1 MLKTI
6 LSISGKPGLYKLV
19 SHGKNMLI
27 VESLTDNKRVPAYAK
42 DKVISLGDI
51 AIYTDETEVPL
62 HEVLTSV
69 KNKEEG
75 KAASLVPS
83 KATTDQLRAYF
94 AEVLPSYDRERVYPS
109 DIKKLLSWYNIL
121 INAGITDFT
130 PEDAPLF
137 QQLHDAPWE
146 EDVVIT
152 PYFTLHKHRADFEEV
167 NFHEYFDMVF
177 FDAFAPEKQPEM
189 WNEQLFRSLYVTM
202 NTGGILTTYCAKGVI
217 RRLLQAV
224 GFRVERLPGPPGGK
238 REILRATKVIG
249 NQELKQSIIQP

>member
-75 KAASLVPS
+75 KTASLVPS

-130 PEDAPLF
+130 PEDAPAEKEAAEKEAPIRGALPQDVEMSALASPSHANGVKNPRLNPIPKLAPANALLAANAIAAIVPTIFFIMKKPRILF
-137 QQLHDAPWE
+137 
-146 EDVVIT
+146 
-152 PYFTLHKHRADFEEV
+152 Y
-167 NFHEYFDMVF
+167 EY
-177 FDAFAPEKQPEM
+177 K
-189 WNEQLFRSLYVTM
+189 
-202 NTGGILTTYCAKGVI
+202 
-217 RRLLQAV
+217 
-224 GFRVERLPGPPGGK
+224 
-238 REILRATKVIG
+238 
-249 NQELKQSIIQP
+249 